1 MIIILDFMKKKEI
14 KEAIKLRL
22 MMNGLISL
30 WPKVE
35 EASPSKLARL
45 IKETDIKVIK
55 EYRLEISY
63 NPPFFGPSSILLDHG
78 KVKL

>member
-22 MMNGLISL
+22 MMNGLIGL

-55 EYRLEISY
+55 EIL
-63 NPPFFGPSSILLDHG
+63 SS
-78 KVKL
+78 